1 MAEKYELRRFRAVE
15 KDSPDYELGTAWLRG
30 VGIGFYDEPRK
41 DDFVDKIMAMY
52 LVDNREMTGVYQS
65 DGVAAHSLAA
75 DVPVATF
82 ATLRKDLNIGYGRQ
96 LEAQLVTAVTVRGT
110 HRRQGLLRRMMTGD
124 LAAAKA
130 DGVALAALTASEASI
145 YGRFG
150 YGVATFERSIK
161 VDTGPRFRL
170 RHEPSGSVEIADRKV
185 LLELAPEVFG
195 RVHSAMPGSI
205 SRQEAYRLRSSGM
218 LGRDGS
224 EDEAIRCALH
234 YDAAGTVDG
243 YVSYKFAGWETKPY
257 TMEIVDLVAATDAAY
272 LELWQFLG
280 SIDLVE
286 RISWQDAP
294 VDDPLTWALE
304 DPALRR
310 VLGPAGHAVAARPGP
325 GAGAG
330 RPALLGRRDPGSRR
344 AGQSGLRRRHLRPD
358 GQRGRGHGDAGSG
371 GRAGPVTGCRGPR
384 LHLSGRRLSRDPES
398 RRPDHRARSRGGAD
412 GATHVRRR
420 TLTALPHAL
429 LAVRP
434 AGRGV
439 AGAVPMC
446 KDRCS
451 RGAKRPGALT
461 RVHVND

>member
-1 MAEKYELRRFRAVE
+1 MAEKYELRRFRVSD
-15 KDSPDYELGTAWLRG
+15 KDSADYAQGTAWLRG

-41 DDFVDKIMAMY
+41 DDFMDKIMAMY
-52 LVDNREMTGVYQS
+52 LVDNREMTGIYQT
-65 DGVAAHSLAA
+65 GAVAAHSLAA

-96 LEAQLVTAVTVRGT
+96 LEAQLITAVTVRGT

-185 LLELAPEVFG
+185 LLELAPQVFG
-195 RVHSAMPGSI
+195 RLHGTLPGSI
-205 SRQEAYRLRSSGM
+205 SRQEAYRLRSSGV

-243 YVSYKFAGWETKPY
+243 YISYKFAGWDTKPY
-257 TMEIVDLVAATDAAY
+257 TVEVVDLVAATDAAY

-280 SIDLVE
+280 SMDLVE
-286 RISWQDAP
+286 RVSWQEAP

-304 DPALRR
+304 DPRCVESSDHRDMLWLRILDTVR
-310 VLGPAGHAVAARPGP
+310 VLGAR
-325 GAGAG
+325 
-330 RPALLGRRDPGSRR
+330 RYS
-344 AGQSGLRRRHLRPD
+344 
-358 GQRGRGHGDAGSG
+358 
-371 GRAGPVTGCRGPR
+371 
-384 LHLSGRRLSRDPES
+384 
-398 RRPDHRARSRGGAD
+398 AD
-412 GATHVRRR
+412 G
-420 TLTALPHAL
+420 TLV
-429 LAVRP
+429 LAVRDSLGHAAGTFALGVSGGEASVTP
-434 AGRGV
+434 APEAAPDLSLDVADLGSIYLGAVCPVTLKAAGRITEHT
-439 AGAVPMC
+439 AGA
-446 KDRCS
+446 
-451 RGAKRPGALT
+451 ALT
-461 RVHVND
+461 ARLMFAVERSPHCPTHF

>member
-1 MAEKYELRRFRAVE
+1 VTEKYELRRFRAAE
-15 KDSPDYELGTAWLRG
+15 KDSMDYAAGVDWLHG

-41 DDFVDKIMAMY
+41 DEFVDKIMAMY
-52 LVDNREMTGVYQS
+52 LVDNREMTGVYQA

-75 DVPVATF
+75 EVPVATF

-96 LEAQLVTAVTVRGT
+96 LEAHLVTAVTVRGT
-110 HRRQGLLRRMMTGD
+110 HRRQGLLRRMMTED

-170 RHEPSGSVEIADRKV
+170 RHEPFGSVEIADRKV
-185 LLELAPEVFG
+185 LLDLAPAVFE
-195 RVHSAMPGSI
+195 RLHRQTPGSI
-205 SRQEAYRLRSSGM
+205 VRQEAYRLRSSGA

-243 YVSYKFAGWETKPY
+243 YVSYKFGGWDAKPY

-280 SIDLVE
+280 SMDLVE

-304 DPALRR
+304 DPRCLESSDQRDMLWLRILDPVR
-310 VLGPAGHAVAARPGP
+310 VLGAR
-325 GAGAG
+325 
-330 RPALLGRRDPGSRR
+330 RYS
-344 AGQSGLRRRHLRPD
+344 
-358 GQRGRGHGDAGSG
+358 
-371 GRAGPVTGCRGPR
+371 
-384 LHLSGRRLSRDPES
+384 
-398 RRPDHRARSRGGAD
+398 AD
-412 GATHVRRR
+412 GRVV
-420 TLTALPHAL
+420 
-429 LAVRP
+429 LAVRDGLGFAAGTFALEVRGGEAAAAP
-434 AGRGV
+434 APDAEPDLTLDVADLGSIYLGAVCPVTLKAAGRITEHT
-439 AGAVPMC
+439 AGA
-446 KDRCS
+446 
-451 RGAKRPGALT
+451 ALAARLMFAVERSPHCLT
-461 RVHVND
+461 HF

>member
-1 MAEKYELRRFRAVE
+1 MAEKYELRRFRAVA
-15 KDSPDYELGTAWLRG
+15 KDSADYAQGTAWLRG

-52 LVDNREMTGVYQS
+52 LVDNREMTGVYQA

-110 HRRQGLLRRMMTGD
+110 HRRQGLLRRMMTED

-150 YGVATFERSIK
+150 YGVATFERSVK

-170 RHEPSGSVEIADRKV
+170 RHAPVGSVEIADRKV

-195 RVHSAMPGSI
+195 RVHGSMPGSI

-243 YVSYKFAGWETKPY
+243 YV
-257 TMEIVDLVAATDAAY
+257 VLQV
-272 LELWQFLG
+272 
-280 SIDLVE
+280 
-286 RISWQDAP
+286 
-294 VDDPLTWALE
+294 
-304 DPALRR
+304 RR
-310 VLGPAGHAVAARPGP
+310 VGHQAV
-325 GAGAG
+325 
-330 RPALLGRRDPGSRR
+330 
-344 AGQSGLRRRHLRPD
+344 H
-358 GQRGRGHGDAGSG
+358 HGD
-371 GRAGPVTGCRGPR
+371 RGPR
-384 LHLSGRRLSRDPES
+384 
-398 RRPDHRARSRGGAD
+398 GGD
-412 GATHVRRR
+412 
-420 TLTALPHAL
+420 
-429 LAVRP
+429 
-434 AGRGV
+434 
-439 AGAVPMC
+439 
-446 KDRCS
+446 
-451 RGAKRPGALT
+451 
-461 RVHVND
+461 